1 MKSKLILVILGLGI
15 FSTLNAQFKF
25 NPKEIEKIKLVL
37 TKEFKAPFK
46 LDELRGI
53 DMVMDDKGDIK
64 KVINDINIMKSVIAG
79 EAEFSSCAALVLYL
93 KNGSSRVFY
102 GNGKRFNEI
111 VNEKISGEY
120 YTMTAW
126 NIVEK
131 HWDLKKEAL
140 CEN

>member
-1 MKSKLILVILGLGI
+1 MKTKFILMILCFGLLTSVRG
-15 FSTLNAQFKF
+15 QFKF

-37 TKEFKAPFK
+37 TKEFKAPYK
-46 LDELRGI
+46 IDELKGV
-53 DMVMDDKGDIK
+53 DMVMDSKGDIK
-64 KVINDINIMKSVIAG
+64 KVVNDINLMKSVVAG
-79 EAEFSSCAALVLYL
+79 EAEFTSCAAILIYMLD
-93 KNGSSRVFY
+93 GSKRLLY

-111 VNEKISGEY
+111 KNEKISGEY

-140 CEN
+140 CE